1 LFFLRLCAI
10 LFSDEAPIP
19 SGFLGEQAKKMDSQ
33 MSDDLPLRA
42 EDINLKR
49 LAYSPRENP
58 FAKGS
63 EIRTR
68 HKTVR
73 TRASGGRDLVDS
85 ETGEIVAQSAI
96 HIIEEKDEQEF
107 IKVFSEGVKAAF
119 DLSRTG
125 ARVFQAVLNEYERA
139 PMHRGYA
146 DSLMLF
152 WFGPGLNEKDIGM
165 SDRTF
170 HNGLKEL
177 LAKGFLAPKSPNHF
191 WVNPA
196 LFFKGDRV
204 AFLRE
209 YRRPARS
216 GREMLTIEA
225 HAVERIEEEE

>member
-1 LFFLRLCAI
+1 
-10 LFSDEAPIP
+10 
-19 SGFLGEQAKKMDSQ
+19 

-73 TRASGGRDLVDS
+73 TRASGNRDLMDS

-96 HIIEEKDEQEF
+96 HIIEEKDEEQF
-107 IKVFSEGVKAAF
+107 IKVFAEGVKAAF

-125 ARVFQAVLNEYERA
+125 GRVFQAVLDEYKDEK
-139 PMHRGYA
+139 MTGGFA
-146 DSLMLF
+146 DSLTLHF
-152 WFGPGLNEKDIGM
+152 FGVGLNERDVGM

-177 LAKGFLAPKSPNHF
+177 LAKGFLAPKAPNQY

-204 AFLRE
+204 AFVRE
-209 YRRPARS
+209 YRRIARTS
-216 GREMLTIEA
+216 HEKLALEA
-225 HAVERIEEEE
+225 KRIEDNGE

>member
-1 LFFLRLCAI
+1 
-10 LFSDEAPIP
+10 
-19 SGFLGEQAKKMDSQ
+19 MDSK
-33 MSDDLPLRA
+33 MSDDLPVRA
-42 EDINLKR
+42 EEINLKR
-49 LAYSPRENP
+49 LSYSPLENP
-58 FAKGS
+58 FARGS

-73 TRASGGRDLVDS
+73 TRASGNRDLVDS

-107 IKVFSEGVKAAF
+107 VKVFSEGVKAAF

-125 ARVFQAVLNEYERA
+125 ARVFQAVLDEYSNTK
-139 PMHRGYA
+139 MTGGFS
-146 DSLMLF
+146 DSLTLY
-152 WFGPGLNEKDIGM
+152 WFGEGLNGHSIGM

-177 LAKGFLAPKSPNHF
+177 LAKGFLAPKAPNQY
-191 WVNPA
+191 WVNPS

-209 YRRPARS
+209 YRRPPRS
-216 GREMLTIEA
+216 GHERMAIEA
-225 HAVERIEEEE
+225 RAVQRLDEE